1 MTAPLPLPPEI
12 AEMAAAGALLA
23 INHSGGKDSQAMT
36 ILLRRI
42 VPEGQLLVVHAPL
55 GRLEWAGT
63 LAHIR
68 RTTEGLPLV
77 LARAA
82 TPPLDAV
89 RRRRMWPS
97 PALRWCTSD
106 WKRSPIERE
115 LRRYLKANP
124 RFGGRVVSCMG
135 MRADESAR
143 RAKQPALK
151 RSTRNERAG
160 RRWLDW
166 LPIHAMSEADVF
178 ETIRAAGERP
188 HWVYRAGMSR
198 CSCSFCIMAT
208 DADLRHAARLRP
220 DLAAEYV
227 ALEAEIGHAFRTDG
241 TRLADILA
249 YRETGRAPSS
259 TFDIAADP
267 R

>member
-1 MTAPLPLPPEI
+1 MRINATPEGTEDAMTLAVPPTVAAEI
-12 AEMAAAGALLA
+12 EAGALFALS
-23 INHSGGKDSQAMT
+23 HSGGKDSQAMT
-36 ILLRRI
+36 ILLRRV
-42 VPEGQLLVVHAPL
+42 VPADQLLVVHAPL
-55 GRLEWAGT
+55 GRLEWPGT

-68 RTTEGLPLV
+68 HTTQDLPLV

-82 TPPLDAV
+82 TPPLAAV

-115 LRRYLKANP
+115 LRRHLHAHP

-143 RAKQPALK
+143 RARQAPLK
-151 RSTRNERAG
+151 RSARNERAG

-166 LPIHAMSEADVF
+166 LLILAMTEADAF
-178 ETIRAAGERP
+178 ETIRTAGERP
-188 HWVYRAGMSR
+188 HWVYRAGLSR

-208 DADLRHAARLRP
+208 DADLRRAARLRP
-220 DLAAEYV
+220 DLAAEYL
-227 ALEAEIGHAFRTDG
+227 ALETEIGHAFRTDG
-241 TRLADILA
+241 RTLADIL
-249 YRETGRAPSS
+249 S
-259 TFDIAADP
+259 T
-267 R
+267 